1 MNLTALLIT
10 AVLFLLVG
18 AALGWLVGAART
30 RSGYVARLAEAQTAE
45 RLLSERTA
53 ALEADAR
60 LATELTSAVGP
71 LAAGVRSLHTEVGRH
86 DRERIEQ
93 ITRLS
98 TQIAA
103 LTEQNRRLQEST
115 GRLSTALHSTAA
127 RGTWG
132 EVQLRRIVE
141 YSGMLPHVDFDTQV
155 TVNRAGAGARGSRPD
170 LVVRIPGGGTI
181 VVDAKTPLAARLRS
195 GDDATAQNAGDTATA
210 EARSPG
216 DDHARALLRHVDQ
229 LASKEYWAL
238 FDTAPEFV
246 VCFVPTD
253 GLLSEAAA
261 AYPQLVDRA
270 LAKNVVLA
278 SPSTLLVLLKTVALN
293 WRQHEI
299 STSAQEVLR
308 LGRELYERTGL
319 LGDRLT
325 RLGSSLERAVAEYN
339 GFIGSFESRFLVTA
353 RKFPATGVVQ
363 DELAALDELD
373 RQTRGISA
381 AELASP
387 PELRAGPT
395 PSGWGEGRA
404 GSQSA

>member
-1 MNLTALLIT
+1 MDITALLIT
-10 AVLFLLVG
+10 AVLFLLAG
-18 AALGWLVGAART
+18 AALGWLIGAART
-30 RSGYVARLAEAQTAE
+30 RSGYAAQLAEARTAE
-45 RLLSERTA
+45 RLLTDRTA

-71 LAAGVRSLHTEVGRH
+71 LAAGVKSLHTEVGRH

-103 LTEQNRRLQEST
+103 LTEQNQRLQEST

-127 RGTWG
+127 RGSWG

-155 TVNRAGAGARGSRPD
+155 SVRSAGEGARGSRPD
-170 LVVRIPGGGTI
+170 LVVRVPGGGTI

-195 GDDATAQNAGDTATA
+195 GEEAPAQGA
-210 EARSPG
+210 G

-261 AYPQLVDRA
+261 AYPQLIDRA

-299 STSAQEVLR
+299 STSAKEVMR

-319 LGDRLT
+319 LSERLT
-325 RLGSSLERAVAEYN
+325 RLGGSLDKAVAEYN

-363 DELAALDELD
+363 DELAAFDQLDG
-373 RQTRGISA
+373 QTRGISA

-387 PELRAGPT
+387 PELREGGP
-395 PSGWGEGRA
+395 SRGGGDARR
-404 GSQSA
+404 SA

>member
-1 MNLTALLIT
+1 MDITALLIT

-18 AALGWLVGAART
+18 AALGWLIGAART
-30 RSGYVARLAEAQTAE
+30 RSGYVGQLAEARTAQ
-45 RLLSERTA
+45 RLLTDRTA
-53 ALEADAR
+53 VLEADAR

-71 LAAGVRSLHTEVGRH
+71 LAAGVKSLHTEVGRH

-103 LTEQNRRLQEST
+103 LTEQNQRLQEST

-127 RGTWG
+127 RGSWG

-155 TVNRAGAGARGSRPD
+155 SVSLAGDGTRGSCPD
-170 LVVRIPGGGTI
+170 LVVHIPGGGTI
-181 VVDAKTPLAARLRS
+181 VVDAKTPLSARLRS
-195 GDDATAQNAGDTATA
+195 GE
-210 EARSPG
+210 EAPTQGAG

-261 AYPQLVDRA
+261 AYPQLIDRA

-299 STSAQEVLR
+299 STSAKEVMR

-319 LGDRLT
+319 LGERLA
-325 RLGSSLERAVAEYN
+325 RLGGSLDKAVAEYN

-363 DELAALDELD
+363 DELAAFDQLDG
-373 RQTRGISA
+373 QTRGISA

-387 PELRAGPT
+387 PELREGGP
-395 PSGWGEGRA
+395 SRGGGDARR
-404 GSQSA
+404 SA